1 MSNVRH
7 QKLEALL
14 DTIRPMKSAV
24 LAYSGGVD
32 STLVLK
38 ALALSGIRALAV
50 TGVSP
55 TTPPRDLEDAIRL
68 AAEAGVE
75 HHITETQE
83 MASEDFVQNTPE
95 RCFHCKDELF
105 GRLME
110 LAKSG
115 GFAVVLDGSNADD
128 AGGHRPGLRAAAKH
142 GVRSPLIEAG
152 LTKHDVREVSR
163 ELGLSTWDKPASPCL
178 SSRFP
183 YGVRITP
190 EALGRVSKAE
200 DFMRRKGFSTL
211 RVRDHGGMARIELPE
226 GDISRALAAREEI
239 AAGLR
244 ALGFDFVSLDM
255 EGFRSG
261 SLDRVIRDER
271 GC

>member
-1 MSNVRH
+1 MRH
-7 QKLEALL
+7 PKLEALL
-14 DTIRPMKSAV
+14 ETIRPMKSAV

-38 ALALSGIRALAV
+38 ALAISGIRSLAV

-55 TTPPRDLEDAIRL
+55 TTPAQDIEDAKRL
-68 AAEAGVE
+68 ASEAGIE
-75 HHITETQE
+75 HRTIDTQE
-83 MASEDFVQNTPE
+83 MASEDFVQNSLE

-105 GRLME
+105 GRLTE
-110 LAKSG
+110 LAKKEG
-115 GFAVVLDGSNADD
+115 YAVVLDGSNADD
-128 AGGHRPGLRAAAKH
+128 AGDHRPGLRAAKKH
-142 GVRSPLIEAG
+142 SVRSPLMETG
-152 LTKHDVREVSR
+152 FTKTDIREVSR
-163 ELGLSTWDKPASPCL
+163 ELGLPTWDKPASPCL

-200 DFMRRKGFSTL
+200 DFMRSRGFTTL

-226 GDISRALAAREEI
+226 SDIGRAIAAREEI

-261 SLDRVIRDER
+261 SLNRVIEDE
-271 GC
+271 GNG